1 MKKLRLFMGALALCG
16 ASGAFAQADGDYYL
30 YDAATQTFLS
40 RGDTWGTR
48 AVKDV
53 TGCPF
58 TWTNEGG
65 LITFIDLKTGKVEQ
79 IGGTRLIEDGANAW
93 TDNDGGGEWKFE
105 ATEGGY
111 YLIGKSGS
119 YVATSIPQYA
129 GYKEDIG
136 FTADKSNAT
145 VWQLLTPAEYKDVQA
160 SLVTSNYGHIIKVA
174 GLTCTAD
181 NFLTELA
188 ANYAS
193 KDFTDKLGS
202 PITQGKGQWTWTS
215 QRGNGLTTNGN
226 GAECFQGHGLLT
238 QTIEGLPQGIY
249 KFSVNGFDRSN
260 GFAAC
265 NTLGESGIEISTSFI
280 KANDEAIRIKPWY
293 SDKSETSNPNSMG
306 EANVKFA
313 DGKYLNE
320 VYTYVGEDGKLDL
333 TISLQGFGGAAHWVM
348 FNNIKLTYYS
358 DQVSVEEATA
368 LLESVPAG
376 KMQQSIAEDL
386 SSAKAAFEANPSI
399 ANYNTLSKIIPD
411 AKASAEAYAAAN
423 VAITEAKSILE
434 KNNVVTKEAKATFE
448 ALVKDYD
455 ANYTAGS
462 LTTGEATNAANALGT
477 SVTGWRGGANAAA
490 PIFMASAWD
499 FTSDNW
505 AGPFYVNTWSVEGQ
519 TDGTNFLVPFIEAF
533 NNSTGIGDCVATATV
548 RGADIDANQMK
559 AVKIW
564 SRFEKLNK
572 DKEVPAG
579 AVTLQVGEG
588 TPVDLTKCLLNEK
601 SNLYV
606 GEFEAAGKADAD
618 ANLVIKVTI
627 KGNSNLK
634 WVSFKN
640 AQYGTYVPKE
650 TTNTLNFN
658 TSELEEADI
667 TEEKT
672 FDVGD
677 VKLTVTPSYARST
690 STIHKTS
697 NGPQLRTYGG
707 YLKLQAPEGKS
718 IKSISMNTAKW
729 AATNYF
735 NGELAADANWTGDDT
750 NVYLAVGANTQINSI
765 TVVTSDITDATT
777 TYTVQVNNFESVKK
791 LPGNSEFALQ
801 MIGTKVTLA
810 NENANYCL
818 LEDQTGAVKA
828 DSKIAKLAG
837 MTESYMLDGTLYGT
851 LTRDNNGLVLLKGNS
866 NTAQSSVSGEEI
878 ELEPAEKTV
887 ADLNKDLAYKFIS
900 LSDLTIEKVT
910 DEYGNRDYYLVNG
923 ESKIMLNDN
932 FGLLSDPMTNR
943 IRNYESIANVTGFV
957 TMSYWGD
964 LTFMPYGKVDG
975 TMAPLAKIENIAAL
989 KQQESLTDVEL
1000 TLTDAKVTIY
1010 MPSMW
1015 DMYPT
1020 VFLEDATGAVYLNGE
1035 LAQDILGIT
1044 GANTVL
1050 NGTLFCT
1057 YQSEWGQKSIMPN
1070 GYSKDSKVTLKE
1082 EEVLPTER
1090 TIAELA
1096 DGSHELEYV
1105 KVSGVELSIDTE
1117 TWELSMTKGEETMK
1131 VYNMYEVISVAYDEE
1146 YVPSLSYGE
1155 IDYMVGYTIP
1165 YDEGIYAFIPLQLV
1179 EKETPT
1185 AINGINAENAVEGD
1199 LYNMSGVKVRKAG
1212 QSLNGLKGI
1221 YILNGKKVVLK

>member
-40 RGDTWGTR
+40 RGDNWGTR

-58 TWTNEGG
+58 TWTSEGG
-65 LITFIDLKTGKVEQ
+65 LITFIDLKTGKNVS
-79 IGGTRLIEDGANAW
+79 GTRLIEDGANAW

-105 ATEGGY
+105 ATDGGY
-111 YLIGKSGS
+111 YLIGKSGA

-160 SLVTSNYGHIIKVA
+160 SLVKNNYGNIVKVA
-174 GLTCTAD
+174 GMTCTAD
-181 NFLTELA
+181 NFLTELET
-188 ANYAS
+188 NYAG

-249 KFSVNGFDRSN
+249 KFTVNGFDRSN

-348 FNNIKLTYYS
+348 FNNIKLTYYT
-358 DQVSVEEATA
+358 DQQSAEDAAA
-368 LLESVPAG
+368 LLAAVPTG
-376 KMQQSIAEDL
+376 KMEKKIAEEL
-386 SSAKAAFEANPSI
+386 AAAKAAFEANSSI
-399 ANYNTLSKIIPD
+399 ANYNALQAAVDK
-411 AKASAEAYAAAN
+411 AKPSAEAYAAALP
-423 VAITEAKSILE
+423 AIED
-434 KNNVVTKEAKATFE
+434 AKALLANNISTADAKKVFE
-448 ALVKDYD
+448 EAIAKYESGY
-455 ANYTAGS
+455 NEGT
-462 LTTGEATNAANALGT
+462 LTTAEAANAGADLGVI
-477 SVTGWRGGANAAA
+477 VTGWRGGANAAA

-533 NNSTGIGDCVATATV
+533 KNSGTGIEDCVATATV
-548 RGADIDANQMK
+548 RGADIDANQTK

-564 SRFEKLNK
+564 SRFEKL
-572 DKEVPAG
+572 DKNAEVPAG

-618 ANLVIKVTI
+618 ANLVIKVSI

-640 AQYGTYVPKE
+640 VQYGTYVPKE

-718 IKSISMNTAKW
+718 IKSVSMNTAKW

-923 ESKIMLNDN
+923 ESKIMLNDS

>member
-16 ASGAFAQADGDYYL
+16 ASSAFAQESGEYYL
-30 YDAATQTFLS
+30 YEPTTGHFLS
-40 RGDTWGTR
+40 RGDSWGSR
-48 AVKDV
+48 SV
-53 TGCPF
+53 TDQYGLLF
-58 TWTNEGG
+58 TWDKAEGT
-65 LITFIDLKTGKVEQ
+65 ITFKDSGLRLFVTNDRQ
-79 IGGTRLIEDGANAW
+79 IF
-93 TDNDGGGEWKFE
+93 TDNTSNSTGWKFTE
-105 ATEGGY
+105 VEGGY
-111 YLIGKSGS
+111 TL
-119 YVATSIPQYA
+119 QYA
-129 GYKEDIG
+129 DDSYIGYPDASSYNVNFVDSKEKAI
-136 FTADKSNAT
+136 
-145 VWQLLTPAEYKDVQA
+145 VWQFLGRDQRDNIVQ
-160 SLVTSNYGHIIKVA
+160 NYEMLNYDNIIAKA
-174 GLTCTAD
+174 GLSTTSAD
-181 NFLTELA
+181 FLNTI
-188 ANYAS
+188 NSDTYAQ
-193 KDFTDKLGS
+193 KDLTDKMETATFNGN
-202 PITQGKGQWTWTS
+202 KGAWTWNQVRS
-215 QRGNGLTTNGN
+215 QGGQPAYGTNFCEVWQATGS
-226 GAECFQGHGLLT
+226 FT
-238 QTIEGLPQGIY
+238 QTVSGLPEGIY
-249 KFSVNGFDRSN
+249 KVTMKGFERNGGYAS
-260 GFAAC
+260 C
-265 NTLGESGIEISTSFI
+265 TTLGDAGYELSTATLE
-280 KANDEAIRIKPWY
+280 ANGAATLLASWY
-293 SDKSETSNPNSMG
+293 SGQTGGKDPNNTSQ
-306 EANVKFA
+306 AVAKFNE
-313 DGKYLNE
+313 GKYDNT
-320 VYTYVGEDGKLDL
+320 VYTYVGADGTMDL
-333 TISLQGFGGAAHWVM
+333 KVNIPSFVGDRWVI
-348 FNNIKLTYYS
+348 FNDFKLTLYT
-358 DQVSVEEATA
+358 DQVSTEDAAA
-368 LLESVPAG
+368 LLAAVPTG
-376 KMQQSIAEDL
+376 KMEKKIAEEL
-386 SSAKAAFEANPSI
+386 AAAKAAFEANGSI
-399 ANYNTLSKIIPD
+399 ANYNALQAAVDK
-411 AKASAEAYAAAN
+411 AKPNAEAYAAALP
-423 VAITEAKSILE
+423 AIED
-434 KNNVVTKEAKATFE
+434 AKALLANNIASADAKKVFE
-448 ALVKDYD
+448 EAIAKYEKGY
-455 ANYTAGS
+455 NEGT
-462 LTTGEATNAANALGT
+462 LTTAEATNAGADLGVI
-477 SVTGWRGGANAAA
+477 VTVWRGGANAAA

-533 NNSTGIGDCVATATV
+533 NNGGTGIGDCVATATV
-548 RGADIDANQMK
+548 RGADIDADQMK

-572 DKEVPAG
+572 DKEVPEG

-618 ANLVIKVTI
+618 ANLVIKVSI

-640 AQYGTYVPKE
+640 VQYSTYVPKE

-718 IKSISMNTAKW
+718 IKSVSMNTAKW

-975 TMAPLAKIENIAAL
+975 TVAPLAKIENIAAL

-1185 AINGINAENAVEGD
+1185 AINGINAENAMEGD
-1199 LYNMSGVKVRKAG
+1199 LYNVSGVKVRKAG

>member
-16 ASGAFAQADGDYYL
+16 ASSAFAQESGEYYL
-30 YDAATQTFLS
+30 YEPTTGHFLS
-40 RGDTWGTR
+40 RGDSWGSR
-48 AVKDV
+48 SV
-53 TGCPF
+53 TDQYGLLF
-58 TWTNEGG
+58 TWDKAEGT
-65 LITFIDLKTGKVEQ
+65 ITFKDSGLRLFVTNDRQ
-79 IGGTRLIEDGANAW
+79 IF
-93 TDNDGGGEWKFE
+93 TDNTSNSTGWKFTE
-105 ATEGGY
+105 VEGGY
-111 YLIGKSGS
+111 TL
-119 YVATSIPQYA
+119 QYA
-129 GYKEDIG
+129 DDSYIGYPDASSYNVNFVDSKEKAI
-136 FTADKSNAT
+136 
-145 VWQLLTPAEYKDVQA
+145 VWQFLGRDQRDKIVQ
-160 SLVTSNYGHIIKVA
+160 NYEMLNYDNIIAKA
-174 GLTCTAD
+174 GLSTTSAD
-181 NFLTELA
+181 FLNTI
-188 ANYAS
+188 NSDTYAQ
-193 KDFTDKLGS
+193 KDLTDKMETATFNGN
-202 PITQGKGQWTWTS
+202 KGAWTWNQVRS
-215 QRGNGLTTNGN
+215 QGGQPAYGTNFCEVWQATGS
-226 GAECFQGHGLLT
+226 FT
-238 QTIEGLPQGIY
+238 QTVSGLPEGIY
-249 KFSVNGFDRSN
+249 KVTMKGFERNGGYAS
-260 GFAAC
+260 C
-265 NTLGESGIEISTSFI
+265 TTLGDAGYELSTATLE
-280 KANDEAIRIKPWY
+280 ANGAATLLASWY
-293 SDKSETSNPNSMG
+293 SGQTGGKDPNNTSQ
-306 EANVKFA
+306 AVAKFNE
-313 DGKYLNE
+313 GKYDNT
-320 VYTYVGEDGKLDL
+320 VYTYVGADGTMDL
-333 TISLQGFGGAAHWVM
+333 KVNIPSFVGDRWVI
-348 FNNIKLTYYS
+348 FNDFKLTLYT
-358 DQVSVEEATA
+358 DQVSTEDAAA
-368 LLESVPAG
+368 LLAAVPTG
-376 KMQQSIAEDL
+376 KMEKKVAEEL
-386 SSAKAAFEANPSI
+386 AAAKAAFEANKSI
-399 ANYNTLSKIIPD
+399 ANYNALQVAVNK
-411 AKASAEAYAAAN
+411 AKPSAEAYAAALP
-423 VAITEAKSILE
+423 AIED
-434 KNNVVTKEAKATFE
+434 AKALLANNISTADAKKVFE
-448 ALVKDYD
+448 EAIAKYESGY
-455 ANYTAGS
+455 NEGT
-462 LTTGEATNAANALGT
+462 LTTAEAANAGADLGVI
-477 SVTGWRGGANAAA
+477 VTGWRGGANAAA

-505 AGPFYVNTWSVEGQ
+505 EGPFYVNTWSVEGE
-519 TDGTNFLVPFIEAF
+519 TDGTGFLVPFIEAF
-533 NNSTGIGDCVATATV
+533 KNSGTGIEDCVATATV
-548 RGADIDANQMK
+548 RGADIDANQTK

-564 SRFEKLNK
+564 SRFEKL
-572 DKEVPAG
+572 DKNAEVPAG

-718 IKSISMNTAKW
+718 IKSVSMNTAKW

-975 TMAPLAKIENIAAL
+975 TVAPLAKIENIAAL